1 MDKEKKQEFTRRIT
15 QSNRGQLVAICYE
28 IGLTYLGEAMC
39 AGNAMDWEEFRAALR
54 QTDQVL
60 VHLQERLNFQYDL
73 SRNLYQLYDFS
84 RRQLMQA
91 MYQRSVVPVQQVEQ
105 ILKELH
111 EAFQAVAAQDE
122 SAPLM
127 QNAQQ
132 VYAGMTYGKEQLNES
147 FQGLD
152 HSRGFFA

>member
-1 MDKEKKQEFTRRIT
+1 
-15 QSNRGQLVAICYE
+15 
-28 IGLTYLGEAMC
+28 MC
-39 AGNAMDWEEFRAALR
+39 AGDAKDWEEFRTALR

-91 MYQRSVVPVQQVEQ
+91 MFQRSVVPVQQVEQ

-127 QNAQQ
+127 QNTQQ

-147 FQGLD
+147 LQDFD